1 MDRLS
6 ATTSTPHADRDSTIS
21 YIYASKL
28 THTEELLS
36 TLTLTNSTTTIPYL
50 VCIRNINQ

>member
-6 ATTSTPHADRDSTIS
+6 ATTSTPHADRDLTIS

-28 THTEELLS
+28 THTAELLS
-36 TLTLTNSTTTIPYL
+36 TLYLTNSTTIIPYL
-50 VCIRNINQ
+50 MIVRNINQ